1 MPVEKQ
7 GNSPIAPHPSPFW
20 QRRVM
25 QGKLE
30 CLDADLRVSA
40 RFCNCWRIRD
50 QVFVT
55 TQRGQFIGRCLTMQ
69 KFVCVHGHFY
79 QPPRENPWLES
90 VELQDSA
97 APYHDWNE
105 RIAAECYAPN
115 ATARVLDGEGK
126 IASIVNTYSRISFN
140 FGPTL
145 LTWMKRAMPEIHEAI
160 VEADQLGRQKFS
172 GHGSALAQVYNHMIL
187 PLANR
192 RDKYTQVL
200 WGIRDFEFR
209 FGRRPEGM
217 WLSETAAD
225 GETLEV
231 LAELGVRFTVLSPF
245 QAKSVRH
252 LSANEPW
259 TDVNGGRI
267 DPSRAYLCKLPSGR
281 EISLFFYDAPV
292 SQAIAFEHLLESGER
307 FAGRLMSAFS
317 DQRNWDQL
325 VHVATDGESY
335 GHHHRHGEMA
345 LAYALHHIESNNLAR
360 LTNYAEYLELHPPT
374 HEAQIHEASAWSCSH
389 GVGRWMAN
397 CGCNSGG
404 HAGWHQEWRA
414 PLRHALDWLRDQLA
428 PRYEEKAAALFKC
441 PWDARNDYIGV
452 ILDRSPENVEK
463 FFRTHGNHPLNE
475 VEKITAIKLLEI
487 QRHAMLMYTSCGW
500 FFDEISGIETVQVI
514 QYAGRALQLARD
526 VLERDFEPG
535 FLDLLQHARSN
546 IPEHQN
552 GRVIYEKFVRPAVL
566 NWEKVIA
573 HYAMSSLFEAYEQ
586 RTHIYYYDFESEE
599 RQVHVSGKTKL
610 TYGRVRV
617 GSAIARESSVMIYAA
632 LYMGE
637 QSVICGVNP
646 HGGEKAFRDATNAM
660 RVAFDRSDYPEI
672 IRLIDYHLESPSY
685 DLKTLF
691 KDEQRKI
698 IKEILATARADVE
711 SGYRLVTERYQPL
724 MNFLHDLHIPPPG
737 PLQTAVQFIL
747 HADARRALSADEP
760 DLDRVRRLLEQ
771 ARTKQINI
779 FDEELAYV
787 VKTTLERIMQKLTAN
802 PGDVELV
809 QYLATCAALVRATPL
824 DLNLWKV
831 QNAYWGMLQSNF
843 PILKPKPGHSDP
855 SATKWVKAFRALG
868 EQLNFAVKHLDRV
881 HFSGPVHELVLGHG

>member
-1 MPVEKQ
+1 
-7 GNSPIAPHPSPFW
+7 
-20 QRRVM
+20 
-25 QGKLE
+25 
-30 CLDADLRVSA
+30 
-40 RFCNCWRIRD
+40 
-50 QVFVT
+50 
-55 TQRGQFIGRCLTMQ
+55 MQ

-115 ATARVLDGEGK
+115 ATARLLDGEGR

-145 LTWMKRAMPEIHEAI
+145 LAWMKRAMPEIHEALI
-160 VEADQLGRQKFS
+160 EGDRRSREKFS

-192 RDKYTQVL
+192 CDKYTQVL

-209 FGRRPEGM
+209 FGRKPEGL

-225 GETLEV
+225 SETLDV
-231 LAELGVRFTVLSPF
+231 LAELGIRFTILSPF
-245 QAKSVRH
+245 QAKSVRALTAQEH
-252 LSANEPW
+252 W
-259 TDVNGGRI
+259 QDVNGGCI

-292 SQAIAFEHLLESGER
+292 SQAIAFEHLLGSGER
-307 FAGRLMSAFS
+307 FAGRLMSGFS
-317 DQRNWDQL
+317 DKRDWDQL

-335 GHHHRHGEMA
+335 GHHHRYGEMA
-345 LAYALHHIESNNLAR
+345 LAYALQHIESNNLAR
-360 LTNYAEYLELHPPT
+360 LTNYAEYLAQHPPT
-374 HEAQIHEASAWSCSH
+374 HEAQIHESSAWSCSH

-414 PLRHALDWLRDQLA
+414 PLRQALDWLRDQLA
-428 PRYEEKAAALFKC
+428 PLYEQKAAALFKD
-441 PWDARNDYIGV
+441 PWDARNDYIDA
-452 ILDRSPENVEK
+452 ILDRSPKNVET
-463 FFRTHGNHPLNE
+463 FFEKHGSHPLND
-475 VEKITAIKLLEI
+475 VERITALKLLEM

-514 QYAGRALQLARD
+514 QYAGRALQLTRD
-526 VLERDFEPG
+526 VLEQDLEPG

-552 GRVIYEKFVRPAVL
+552 GRVIYEKFVRPAML

-586 RTHIYYYDFESEE
+586 RTHIYLYNFESED
-599 RQVHVSGKTKL
+599 RQTHVAGKTKL
-610 TYGRVRV
+610 AYGRVRV
-617 GSAIARESSVMIYAA
+617 GFEIARESSVMNYAA

-637 QSVICGVNP
+637 HHVVCGVEP
-646 HGGEKAFRDATNAM
+646 CSGAKAFQQATEAM
-660 RVAFDRSDYPEI
+660 RAAFDRADYAEV
-672 IRLIDYHLESPSY
+672 IRLIDHHLQAPSY
-685 DLKTLF
+685 TLKTLF

-698 IKEILATARADVE
+698 INQIVATARDDVE
-711 SGYRLVTERYQPL
+711 SGYRLATERYLPL
-724 MNFLHDLHIPPPG
+724 MNFLRDLHIPPPG
-737 PLQTAVQFIL
+737 PLQTAAEFIL
-747 HADARRALSADEP
+747 HADACRALSAGQP
-760 DLDRVRRLLEQ
+760 DLDLVRSLFEQ

-779 FDEELAYV
+779 FNAELAYI
-787 VKTTLERIMQKLTAN
+787 VKTTLERMMQKLLSN
-802 PGDVELV
+802 PDDVKLLR
-809 QYLATCAALVRATPL
+809 YLAALAALVRGTPL

-831 QNAYWGMLQSNF
+831 QNAYWGMLQSEF
-843 PILKPKPGHSDP
+843 PRFKPKAGQADPG
-855 SATKWVKAFRALG
+855 AIEWTKAFLALG
-868 EQLNFAVKHLDRV
+868 EQLNFAVKHL
-881 HFSGPVHELVLGHG
+881 GAAA